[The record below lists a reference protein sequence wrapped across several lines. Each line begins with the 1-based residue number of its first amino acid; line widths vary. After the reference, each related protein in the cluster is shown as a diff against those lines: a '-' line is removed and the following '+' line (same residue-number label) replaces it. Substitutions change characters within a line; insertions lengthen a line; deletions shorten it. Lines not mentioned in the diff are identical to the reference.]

1 MKINLYQTDSTPSLT
16 DKVIGTD
23 VSDNN
28 ITKNY
33 MLGDVK
39 TIFDQNLQSV
49 LDTGNTSTTEMTIT
63 SSAFSTITN
72 LYTGILDV
80 ATSLI
85 VDGTFVDSAG
95 VTNDGTKVL
104 GSTATG
110 SPLWVTDSDSQNL
123 QSVLDFGNTST
134 TEMTITSASYSSIEL
149 LGVRRFNYSDEFT
162 ANGVFIDSAGVTN
175 DGTKVLG
182 SDATGN
188 PLWVADSD
196 KQNLQSVLDFGN
208 VSTTKINITST
219 AQSNISNLISPELTL
234 SGLVY
239 DSVPSLGDGTKF
251 LGTDASGNALWKN
264 VTVPAPGLTEVLN
277 TGQYSAQEPGL
288 GIGNF
293 IQVKFGNATGTASDP
308 VMMDALGNI
317 TFNETGTYFI
327 NSYASID
334 RLGANG
340 GVAIFLYRLLLDG
353 VQVGFPIALELDR
366 TNISIPEIQAFPL
379 TITTAGTV
387 LKYEIARTGTVNAGG
402 LYPYFTSTSWG
413 NSPSASIK
421 ISKLG

>member
-49 LDTGNTSTTEMTIT
+49 LDTGNTSTTAMNVTA
-63 SSAFSTITN
+63 SAFSTITN
-72 LYTGILDV
+72 LYTGTLDV

-110 SPLWVTDSDSQNL
+110 NPLWVTDSDSQNL

-134 TEMTITSASYSSIEL
+134 TAMTITSASYSSIEL
-149 LGVRRFNYSDEFT
+149 LGVRRVNYSDEFT
-162 ANGVFIDSAGVTN
+162 ANGVFIDSASVTN
-175 DGTKVLG
+175 DGTKFLG

-188 PLWVADSD
+188 PLW
-196 KQNLQSVLDFGN
+196 K
-208 VSTTKINITST
+208 NI
-219 AQSNISNLISPELTL
+219 
-234 SGLVY
+234 
-239 DSVPSLGDGTKF
+239 
-251 LGTDASGNALWKN
+251 
-264 VTVPAPGLTEVLN
+264 TVPAPSLTEVLN

-288 GIGNF
+288 GILNA
-293 IQVKFGNATGTASDP
+293 IQVKFGSATGTVSDP
-308 VMMDALGNI
+308 VMMDALGSI
-317 TFNETGTYFI
+317 TFNQTGTYFI
-327 NSYASID
+327 NAYASVD

-353 VQVGFPIALELDR
+353 VQVGYPVALELDR

-387 LKYEIARTGTVNAGG
+387 LTYEIAREGTVNAGG

-413 NSPSASIK
+413 NSPSAAIT

>member
-134 TEMTITSASYSSIEL
+134 TEMTITSALYSVIEL
-149 LGVRRFNYSDEFT
+149 LRVRRMNYLEEFT

-196 KQNLQSVLDFGN
+196 NQNLQSVLDFGN

-219 AQSNISNLISPELTL
+219 AQSNISNLMSPELTL

-264 VTVPAPGLTEVLN
+264 ITFSPSLTEVLN
-277 TGQYSAQEPGL
+277 TGQYSAQEPSGL
-288 GIGNF
+288 GIFNA

-308 VMMDALGNI
+308 VMMDALGSI
-317 TFNETGTYFI
+317 TFNQTGTYFI
-327 NSYASID
+327 NAYASVD
-334 RLGANG
+334 RIGANG
-340 GVAIFLYRLLLDG
+340 GVAVFLYRLLLDG
-353 VQVGFPIALELDR
+353 VQVGYPVALELDR

-387 LKYEIARTGTVNAGG
+387 LTYEIAREGTVDQGG

-413 NSPSASIK
+413 NSPSAAIT

>member
-49 LDTGNTSTTEMTIT
+49 LDTGNTSTTAMNVTA
-63 SSAFSTITN
+63 SAFSTITN
-72 LYTGILDV
+72 LYTGTLDV

-110 SPLWVTDSDSQNL
+110 NPLWVTDSDSQNL

-149 LGVRRFNYSDEFT
+149 LGVRRFNYSQEFT
-162 ANGVFIDSAGVTN
+162 ANGVFIDSVGVTN

-196 KQNLQSVLDFGN
+196 NQNLQSVLDFGN

-251 LGTDASGNALWKN
+251 LGTDVSGNVLWKN
-264 VTVPAPGLTEVLN
+264 ITFSPSLTEVLN

-288 GIGNF
+288 GILNA
-293 IQVKFGNATGTASDP
+293 IQVKFGNATGTVSDP
-308 VMMDALGNI
+308 VMMDALGSI
-317 TFNETGTYFI
+317 TFNQTGTYFI
-327 NSYASID
+327 NAYASVD

-353 VQVGFPIALELDR
+353 VQVGYPVALELDR

-387 LKYEIARTGTVNAGG
+387 LTYEIAREGTVNAGG
-402 LYPYFTSTSWG
+402 LYPYFTNTSWG
-413 NSPSASIK
+413 NSPSAAIT